1 MENKVNDSIV
11 KRSQHLIDSII
22 DAMLQSTSDD
32 RLITLLGP
40 KVSRLRGSGT
50 GKTLIRVC
58 LWSDL
63 ARYSIQGFKGSTSE
77 TIEENCYFVMREL
90 IGELGRSYDK
100 YYDRFP
106 KLLREDLNNCI
117 EFYLRDTGRFGFDD
131 RLTSGMGISICKKAE
146 MVFGV
151 TNAVIRY
158 EAIVRELN
166 ANVQIDRQS
175 AIVLSEEE
183 KFDGGTDG
191 GKEQVAGKE
200 RKKEKKSVWV
210 IGAITCS
217 ALVASLYFVLPLIEN
232 KKQPPLENKQAVQQK
247 ESRSVKLV
255 VEKEVPRQEE
265 ESEGSS
271 RSVAKADEVAKVGE
285 GESLQG
291 NALDDSAEPPQ
302 AEDPWQAGASGVDT
316 ELSDEPPARKVLR
329 ESPPEVAKSAGSNRA
344 ESIVLAE
351 NMHLFCEVEDA
362 NKGNPIRWHFGLAW
376 NNSREAIMRE
386 QVCRL
391 QFQVDGKPLAPFFLE
406 RAFTGA
412 SSVYYFQLVPADQ
425 QQYQYFIQQLREFGR
440 SQSVYY
446 FIQIGDFVREG
457 DLSER
462 ARQKLGKFGR

>member
-11 KRSQHLIDSII
+11 KRSQHLIDAII
-22 DAMLQSTSDD
+22 AAWLQSTSDD

-50 GKTLIRVC
+50 GKTLIRAC

-77 TIEENCYFVMREL
+77 TTSENCYLVMCEL

-106 KLLREDLNNCI
+106 KKLLREDLNNCI
-117 EFYLRDTGRFGFDD
+117 EFYVRDTGRFGFDD
-131 RLTSGMGISICKKAE
+131 RLTNGMGISICEKAE

-151 TNAVIRY
+151 TNAVSRY

-175 AIVLSEEE
+175 AIVLSEEA

-232 KKQPPLENKQAVQQK
+232 KKQPPLENKQAVQK
-247 ESRSVKLV
+247 LESQSVDLV
-255 VEKEVPRQEE
+255 VQEKLSKQNEK
-265 ESEGSS
+265 SEGSS
-271 RSVAKADEVAKVGE
+271 PSVAKTGE
-285 GESLQG
+285 GDRSQANPLG
-291 NALDDSAEPPQ
+291 NLTEAPQ
-302 AEDPWQAGASGVDT
+302 AEDRRQAGASGVDT
-316 ELSDEPPARKVLR
+316 ERSDEPPARKVLR
-329 ESPPEVAKSAGSNRA
+329 ESPPEVAKGAGDNRA
-344 ESIVLAE
+344 ESIVLSE
-351 NMHLFCEVEDA
+351 HIKLFCERDDA
-362 NKGNPIRWHFGLAW
+362 FEGNPSRWHFGLAL
-376 NNSREAIMRE
+376 SDSGETVTHE

-425 QQYQYFIQQLREFGR
+425 QQYQYFIQQLREIGR
-440 SQSVYY
+440 SQYVYY

-462 ARQKLGKFGR
+462 ARQKLSELGE

>member
-175 AIVLSEEE
+175 TIVLSEEI
-183 KFDGGTDG
+183 KFDG

-200 RKKEKKSVWV
+200 RKIAKKGVWA
-210 IGAITCS
+210 IGAILCS
-217 ALVASLYFVLPLIEN
+217 TLVASLYFVLPPTGN
-232 KKQPPLENKQAVQQK
+232 KKQLPLENKQAVQQK

-255 VEKEVPRQEE
+255 VQEKLSKQNEK
-265 ESEGSS
+265 SEGSS
-271 RSVAKADEVAKVGE
+271 PSVAKTGE
-285 GESLQG
+285 GDRSQG
-291 NALDDSAEPPQ
+291 NALDDSAGPPQ

-329 ESPPEVAKSAGSNRA
+329 ESPPEVAESAGSNRA

-412 SSVYYFQLVPADQ
+412 TSVYYFQLVPADQ
-425 QQYQYFIQQLREFGR
+425 QQYQYFIQQLREIGR
-440 SQSVYY
+440 SQYVYY

-462 ARQKLGKFGR
+462 ARQKLSELGE